1 MAIEVEKEETKPN
14 ELYATNPKCNENTHS
29 QEYTHKTHNFI
40 APIKVQVPFVE
51 TLTDLPKI
59 QPQTNDFSQSNH
71 DIATFKTEK
80 EESPIKGQYPA
91 IWSNVNKVSPIDLL
105 YENKTNKDTTSEVEK
120 VKEKPLMKI
129 DLLEKPQDTDLSKSP
144 DEYPSDFSQSN
155 HDIAT
160 FEAEKE
166 EPPIKEQRP
175 ATIWSNVNKVSPIN
189 LLNENKTNEDTIS
202 EVEKVKEKP
211 LMKIDLLEIPQDT
224 DLSKSP
230 DEHSS
235 DFSQSNHD
243 ITTFEAEK
251 EEPPIK
257 EQRPATVWSNVN
269 KVSPINLL
277 NENKTNKDT
286 TSEVEKVKEKPL
298 MKIDL
303 LEKPQDTD
311 LSKSPD
317 EHSSDCSQSNHDIAV
332 ETNKR
337 EPPIKIQ
344 RPTTILSNVDK
355 ISPIDLPNENK
366 TNEESETKDF
376 TQHIDEAATD

>member
-1 MAIEVEKEETKPN
+1 VEKEETKPN
-14 ELYATNPKCNENTHS
+14 ELYASNSKCNENTHS

-40 APIKVQVPFVE
+40 TPIKVQVPFE

-71 DIATFKTEK
+71 DIATFQVEK
-80 EESPIKGQYPA
+80 EESPIKGQHPA
-91 IWSNVNKVSPIDLL
+91 IWSSVNKVSPIDLL
-105 YENKTNKDTTSEVEK
+105 NENKTNKDITSKVEK
-120 VKEKPLMKI
+120 VKEKPLIKI
-129 DLLEKPQDTDLSKSP
+129 DLLEIPQDTDFSKSP
-144 DEYPSDFSQSN
+144 DEHSSDFSQSN

-175 ATIWSNVNKVSPIN
+175 ATIWSNVNKISPIN
-189 LLNENKTNEDTIS
+189 LLNENKTNKDTIS

-224 DLSKSP
+224 DVSKSP

-235 DFSQSNHD
+235 DFSQSNND
-243 ITTFEAEK
+243 NAAEA
-251 EEPPIK
+251 
-257 EQRPATVWSNVN
+257 
-269 KVSPINLL
+269 
-277 NENKTNKDT
+277 
-286 TSEVEKVKEKPL
+286 
-298 MKIDL
+298 
-303 LEKPQDTD
+303 
-311 LSKSPD
+311 
-317 EHSSDCSQSNHDIAV
+317 
-332 ETNKR
+332 NKR
-337 EPPIKIQ
+337 GPPIKIQ

-376 TQHIDEAATD
+376 TQHTDETATD

>member
-1 MAIEVEKEETKPN
+1 VEKEETKPN

-80 EESPIKGQYPA
+80 EELPIKGQYPA

-105 YENKTNKDTTSEVEK
+105 NENKTNKDTSKVEK

-144 DEYPSDFSQSN
+144 DEHSSNFSQSN
-155 HDIAT
+155 YDIAT

-166 EPPIKEQRP
+166 EPPIKEQLP
-175 ATIWSNVNKVSPIN
+175 ATIWSSVNKVSPIDS
-189 LLNENKTNEDTIS
+189 LNENKTNKDTIS

-243 ITTFEAEK
+243 IATEA
-251 EEPPIK
+251 
-257 EQRPATVWSNVN
+257 
-269 KVSPINLL
+269 
-277 NENKTNKDT
+277 
-286 TSEVEKVKEKPL
+286 
-298 MKIDL
+298 
-303 LEKPQDTD
+303 
-311 LSKSPD
+311 
-317 EHSSDCSQSNHDIAV
+317 
-332 ETNKR
+332 NKR

-344 RPTTILSNVDK
+344 RPTTILSNIDK
-355 ISPIDLPNENK
+355 ISPIDLPNKNK
-366 TNEESETKDF
+366 TNEESESTAYRRSCDGLDNQGF
-376 TQHIDEAATD
+376 LS